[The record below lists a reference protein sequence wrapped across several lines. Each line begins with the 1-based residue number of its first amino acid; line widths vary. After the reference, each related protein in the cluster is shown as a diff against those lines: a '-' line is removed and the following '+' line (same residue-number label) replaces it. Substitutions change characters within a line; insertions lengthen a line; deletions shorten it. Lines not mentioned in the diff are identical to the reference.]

1 MKKAS
6 LLLVLFFT
14 AVSLNVMSNVC
25 TNAEV
30 DQIELSGY
38 LSGQK
43 QRSLTKPVQVLKR
56 ENSLQVNFSANL
68 GTIVISV
75 YDGYGDAVYQ
85 QPVNTFAGQQVY
97 IDITSLDSG
106 EYTIEFV
113 NSLNQYLAGGFEIE

>member
-1 MKKAS
+1 
-6 LLLVLFFT
+6 
-14 AVSLNVMSNVC
+14 
-25 TNAEV
+25 
-30 DQIELSGY
+30 
-38 LSGQK
+38 
-43 QRSLTKPVQVLKR
+43 
-56 ENSLQVNFSANL
+56 
-68 GTIVISV
+68 V